1 MIRFDKIKEEFYI
14 DTLIQFDEN
23 HLVFKKELAT
33 GFADLIPLDQKQM
46 YIDIEKANTKSAIK
60 HIRKTRAK
68 AEAEA
73 MAIAEF
79 NASPLGMYLSTLT
92 ILQAGKAKKTL
103 EKQFRYNGVIR
114 TRVENCDYKLSLGF
128 KPVYLRGEYMLTTIE
143 NGVYNS
149 ITKTEYDYCNYIIN
163 KGL

>member
-14 DTLIQFDEN
+14 DTLIRFDEN

-46 YIDIEKANTKSAIK
+46 YIDIEKTNTKYAIEN
-60 HIRKTRAK
+60 IRKTRAK
-68 AEAEA
+68 AKAEAELLK
-73 MAIAEF
+73 EF
-79 NASPLGMYLSTLT
+79 NASSLGLYLATLT
-92 ILQAGKAKKTL
+92 TLQAGKAQKVL
-103 EKQFRYNGVIR
+103 EKQFRYNGITR
-114 TRVENCDYKLSLGF
+114 TRYENCDYKLSLGF
-128 KPVYLRGEYMLTTIE
+128 KPVYLKGEYMLTTTE

-149 ITKTEYDYCNYIIN
+149 ITKTEYDYCSYIIN